1 MNPLRVG
8 VIGVGHMGRI
18 HALNVAK
25 LPQAILTGVF
35 AQDIS
40 HSQQVAAET
49 GCKAFEDLD
58 SLLAAVDA
66 VSIAVPTDRHLE
78 VGLAALRHDVHCL
91 MEKPIALNLE
101 QADRLIAEAAKRNLV
116 LQVGHIERYNPAVRA
131 LADWK
136 LAPRFVEAH
145 RLAPYNARGTEV
157 SVVLDL
163 MIHDI
168 DLVLNWIDSPVSR
181 IDASGAAVVSD
192 GADIATARIAF
203 ENGAAANLT
212 ASRISQNPMRK
223 MRLFQKGAYFSV
235 DFLSRESEI
244 YGLETDPDP
253 SQDVRGEMGI
263 GQARRFVTCHR
274 PPIDKALGMEAQL
287 DAFIR
292 TVRGETGLGVS
303 GDQARRALAVALEI
317 QAQIHPS
324 VE

>member
-1 MNPLRVG
+1 MDPIRVG

-18 HALNVAK
+18 HALNLAK
-25 LPQAILTGVF
+25 RPQTLLVGVF
-35 AQDIS
+35 AQDLS
-40 HSQQVAAET
+40 HSRRVAAET
-49 GCKAFEDLD
+49 GCTAFDELD
-58 SLLAAVDA
+58 SLLATVDA

-78 VGLAALRHDVHCL
+78 VGLAALRHGVHCL
-91 MEKPIALNLE
+91 VEKPIAQNLE
-101 QADRLIAEAAKRNLV
+101 QADRLIDEAAERNLV

-131 LADWK
+131 LADWH
-136 LAPRFVEAH
+136 LAPRFIEAH

-168 DLVLNWIDSPVSR
+168 DLVLSWIDSPISR
-181 IDASGAAVVSD
+181 IDASGVAVVSD

-223 MRLFQKGAYFSV
+223 IRLFQKDAYFSV
-235 DFLSRESEI
+235 DFLNRVSEI
-244 YGLETDPDP
+244 YQITSHPDP
-253 SQDVRGEMGI
+253 TENIREEI
-263 GQARRFVTCHR
+263 GSEAKRFVTCHR

-287 DAFIR
+287 DTFIR

-317 QAQIHPS
+317 QSQIHPS
-324 VE
+324 AE